1 MIAAIALAGALCAAM
16 VQRPANLGSASGGG
30 AFSPSDISGL
40 KLWLKADSYVGSDGD
55 KVGTWTDS
63 SSAANNATA
72 SGTDRPTYKTGIV
85 NSKPVMRFTSAN
97 SEHMATG
104 SNIGVSGNLN
114 CTIFVVTKPTSTSVA
129 MCPVGL
135 GNTGTDTRLSLVG
148 AGVNSGQYSVSFG
161 GGDWWNDTTT
171 VDNTAFHTICL
182 KKSAGAE
189 NTTTTIYKDGTA
201 GSNNGGSD
209 TATPNV
215 TAAPASIGQLGA
227 DIVNSK
233 YDGDIAEVIIY
244 DTALSDSNRN
254 NVESYLRTKYGT
266 P

>member
-1 MIAAIALAGALCAAM
+1 MLAAIALASALCAAM
-16 VQRPANLGSASGGG
+16 VQRPANLGSAG
-30 AFSPSDISGL
+30 AGSFSPSDISGL
-40 KLWLKADSYVGSDGD
+40 KLWLKADALALSDGD

-85 NSKPVMRFTSAN
+85 NSKPSVRFTSAN

-104 SNIGVSGNLN
+104 SNVGISGNFAA
-114 CTIFVVTKPTSTSVA
+114 TVFVVTKPTSSSVA
-129 MCPVGL
+129 MCPVGM
-135 GNTGTDTRLSLVG
+135 GNTGVDKRFSLVG
-148 AGVNSGQYSVSFG
+148 AGVNSGKYSVSYG
-161 GGDWWNDTTT
+161 SGDWWNDTTT
-171 VDNTAFHTICL
+171 VDTAAFHTICI

-201 GSNNGGSD
+201 GSNNGSSD
-209 TATPNV
+209 TATPNL
-215 TAAPASIGQLGA
+215 TDAPVALGTLGA
-227 DIVNSK
+227 DIVNSN

-244 DTALSDSNRN
+244 DTALSDGNRN
-254 NVESYLRTKYGT
+254 SVEGYLRTKYGT